1 MPQLIIMAYR
11 NQCPMYNTMVLGT
24 GSQWAYLR
32 LWDPDPQ
39 PHKIRTLRPRLHCY
53 KNSVIMLILSL
64 SFRYELKFLYHS
76 NCLYEG
82 PYWVLSYYKFSSHY
96 VDFFGKNSWGYI
108 VTFMCNGP
116 QISQFQYKG
125 RRFRIC
131 ISCQRENNNLECV
144 W

>member
-1 MPQLIIMAYR
+1 MIQNWTKINMETKIMTRVIVWSHRSSFSLPIY
-11 NQCPMYNTMVLGT
+11 GEK
-24 GSQWAYLR
+24 
-32 LWDPDPQ
+32 PDFLQ
-39 PHKIRTLRPRLHCY
+39 NGWWLHCY
-53 KNSVIMLILSL
+53 KILVIMLVLL
-64 SFRYELKFLYHS
+64 LFFRFELKFLCHS

-82 PYWVLSYYKFSSHY
+82 PYWVLSYYKFSSYY

-131 ISCQRENNNLECV
+131 ISSHWENNNLECV